1 MTQYA
6 QNEDFKTEKV
16 DSEANFQN
24 SSQAPGAA
32 DSFQSLPGLRVTRNS
47 GKLNHDSSL
56 VQLQRAGIDP
66 VEEHKRV
73 KQNVRFPLNPAFFNT
88 SLKDRQMLQSMNEY
102 CRTLKVPLNKKQ
114 NFEYVTERTKS

>member
-1 MTQYA
+1 M
-6 QNEDFKTEKV
+6 
-16 DSEANFQN
+16 
-24 SSQAPGAA
+24 
-32 DSFQSLPGLRVTRNS
+32 
-47 GKLNHDSSL
+47 
-56 VQLQRAGIDP
+56 QLQRAGIDP
-66 VEEHKRV
+66 IEEHKRV